1 MEHFH
6 SIGGHRLK
14 TMNMPRN
21 RLQHS
26 GFTLMELMIAVAIV
40 AILVSI
46 ALPAYQSQVKR
57 SKRVAAQGD
66 MMDIANREQRFL
78 LANRAYATK
87 ATLESSGFSLDANV
101 ATVYTYTVAVGTGAT
116 PTFLITFT
124 ATGNQ
129 VSEGDM
135 ELNEQGKGTPADKWE
150 R

>member
-1 MEHFH
+1 
-6 SIGGHRLK
+6 
-14 TMNMPRN
+14 
-21 RLQHS
+21 
-26 GFTLMELMIAVAIV
+26 MIVVAIV

-46 ALPAYQSQVKR
+46 ALPAYQSQIKR

-66 MMDIANREQRFL
+66 MMDIANRQQRFL
-78 LANRAYATK
+78 LANRTYATK
-87 ATLESSGFSLDANV
+87 AILESSGFSLDANV
-101 ATVYTYTVAVGTGAT
+101 ATVYTYAVTVGTGAT